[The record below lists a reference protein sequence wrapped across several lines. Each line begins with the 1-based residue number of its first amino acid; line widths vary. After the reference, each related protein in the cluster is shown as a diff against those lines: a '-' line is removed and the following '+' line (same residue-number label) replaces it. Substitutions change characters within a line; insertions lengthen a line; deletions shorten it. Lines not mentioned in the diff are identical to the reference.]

1 MKHKIKT
8 ISEQINSEII
18 NIRRYIHQHPE
29 LSFKEK
35 NTSEYISK
43 ILTEWG
49 IEHKTGIAENGILG
63 IIKGE
68 KQGGKTIALRADMDA
83 LPICE
88 KTDVAFKSVNNN
100 VMHACG
106 HDIHTACLLGAT
118 KILQTLK
125 SEFGGTIL
133 LVFQPAEEVLPG
145 GAKLML
151 EDGVFSEYKPDSM
164 IAQHVCP
171 DIVAGNIGMFPGKYM
186 ASADEIYIT
195 VKSSGGHAAL
205 PHLTPDTVL
214 AASHTVVALQ
224 QVVSRFIPTKIPSIL
239 SFGNIVCNSTNNV
252 IPKQVQ
258 IQGTFRTMDEEW
270 RYKAHKKII
279 EIAENT
285 CRAVGAECEVEVRV
299 GYPCVANDVEL
310 TNKLFAEAKEFFG
323 NEHTEMLDVRM
334 TAEDFAWF
342 AQEIPS
348 CFYRLGVGYPNTP
361 YKAGKLHSET
371 FFPNEEAIK
380 TGMQGLSYFA
390 SILLNK

>member
-1 MKHKIKT
+1 MQDKIRT
-8 ISEQINSEII
+8 IAKEINSEII
-18 NIRRYIHQHPE
+18 DIRRHIHKNPE
-29 LSFKEK
+29 LSFNEK
-35 NTSEYISK
+35 NTSAYISK
-43 ILTEWG
+43 KLSEWG
-49 IEHKTGIAENGILG
+49 IEHQTGIADNGILG

-68 KQGGKTIALRADMDA
+68 KQGSKTIALRADMDA

-88 KTDVAFKSVNNN
+88 KNDVPFKSVNNN

-125 SEFGGTIL
+125 SEFGGTVL

-151 EDGVFSEYKPDSM
+151 DAGVFSKYKPDFM

-171 DIVAGNIGMFPGKYM
+171 DITAGSIGMFPSKYM

-214 AASHTVVALQ
+214 ATSHTIVALQ
-224 QVVSRFIPTKIPSIL
+224 QIVSRFIPTKIPSIL

-270 RYKAHKKII
+270 RYKAHKKIT
-279 EIAENT
+279 EIAKHT
-285 CRAVGAECEVEVRV
+285 CQAIGADCDVEIKI
-299 GYPCVANDVEL
+299 GYPCVENNIEL
-310 TNKLFAEAKEFFG
+310 TNKLFSASQEFFG
-323 NEHTEMLDVRM
+323 KEHTKMLEVRM

-342 AQEIPS
+342 AQQIPS
-348 CFYRLGVGYPNTP
+348 CFYRLGVGYSNNTK
-361 YKAGKLHSET
+361 KAGKLHSDT
-371 FFPNEEAIK
+371 FYPNEEAIK
-380 TGMQGLSYFA
+380 TGMEGLSYFA
-390 SILLNK
+390 THILD